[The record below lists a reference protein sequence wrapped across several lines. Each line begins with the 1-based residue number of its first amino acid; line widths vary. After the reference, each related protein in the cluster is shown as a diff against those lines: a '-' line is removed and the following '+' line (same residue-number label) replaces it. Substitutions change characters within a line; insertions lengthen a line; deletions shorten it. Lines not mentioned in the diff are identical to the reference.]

1 MIGLD
6 IFLVVFSTSHSV
18 INSLTFNLYTE
29 QDSDPYPGLIRLIRI
44 QANFVDMDP
53 NSC

>member
-6 IFLVVFSTSHSV
+6 IFLVVFSTSHSHF
-18 INSLTFNLYTE
+18 ICTQNKIRI
-29 QDSDPYPGLIRLIRI
+29 LIQALRLIRI